1 VKILGYQIK
10 ETFSLMRYINN
21 SFKPNTICSFF
32 VINHISM
39 RKQGE
44 KKKERK
50 KKKTKIKLQVSKTHK
65 EQKEIVS
72 SKLSFAPKK

>member
-1 VKILGYQIK
+1 
-10 ETFSLMRYINN
+10 
-21 SFKPNTICSFF
+21 
-32 VINHISM
+32 M